1 MREVCI
7 AGVGMHPFGRF
18 DDKPYWALG
27 QQAALM
33 ALEDAR
39 MEWREIQQAF
49 SSTLRVPL
57 AAGTRIL
64 LPLGRTAF
72 QYRTWPPVAPP
83 APSACGRRYSRYNRA
98 SWTAAS

>member
-64 LPLGRTAF
+64 LPLGRTVPCSC
-72 QYRTWPPVAPP
+72 RPP
-83 APSACGRRYSRYNRA
+83 SITNRSIRYLRSV
-98 SWTAAS
+98 SLP